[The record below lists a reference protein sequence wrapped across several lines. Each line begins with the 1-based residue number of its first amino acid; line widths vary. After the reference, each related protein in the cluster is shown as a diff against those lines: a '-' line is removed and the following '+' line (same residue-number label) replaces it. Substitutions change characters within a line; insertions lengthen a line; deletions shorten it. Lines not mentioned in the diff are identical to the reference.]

1 MYLKINFL
9 GLNELALFLWKQNTV
24 QRKKTPKF
32 QNIIGNLWPS
42 GGRGRVARWLCL
54 HTTTGARHRC
64 CCSLNSGSQGVWLL
78 PPGSASPT
86 CQDASAP
93 WVALGTTTVPGGWPT
108 SGVGTAAAY
117 PLVATAASPGSD
129 SASSRSK
136 RPQLCLGTLVSAL
149 DLPLGFLYSCS
160 IITVVTWPQIQWH
173 PDDPAAGLG
182 RLQVQLPFTSLGH
195 F

>member
-24 QRKKTPKF
+24 QRKKPQISKHYWKFVTIWRERPHSKMAVLPHDNGSKAQMLPLPK
-32 QNIIGNLWPS
+32 QWIPRGLAAPS
-42 GGRGRVARWLCL
+42 W
-54 HTTTGARHRC
+54 
-64 CCSLNSGSQGVWLL
+64 
-78 PPGSASPT
+78 SASPT

-93 WVALGTTTVPGGWPT
+93 WVTLGTTTVPRGWPT
-108 SGVGTAAAY
+108 SGVGSAAAY
-117 PLVATAASPGSD
+117 PLVATAASPGFD

-136 RPQLCLGTLVSAL
+136 RPRLCLGTLVLAL

-160 IITVVTWPQIQWH
+160 IITVVNWPQIQWH

-182 RLQVQLPFTSLGH
+182 RVQVQLPFTSLGH